1 MYVDTLHGIRREPVA
16 AMSSTPA
23 TPAISS
29 TPQSALALWRMRLIT
44 LFPLGAIAWIS
55 MVLADHPAIA
65 HYGLSALTLSMGAGM
80 VAANTMPKHWLAPL
94 APGMQFARH
103 HLLRLGVAL
112 YGLRLTFGAIA
123 ALGVGGVVV
132 PLTMLVATLLFGTW
146 VGSSIFGLSRR
157 EAILVSAG
165 SAVCGAAAAIA
176 VSSVVRTDDRQT
188 AVAVATVVLFGTVGM
203 LLYPWLYELATLH
216 WHLAISERSFGIF
229 AGATLHEVAQVIAS
243 GKMVS
248 DGAADAAV
256 VAKMVRVLALGP
268 LLLFMALWP
277 RTSWSQESGGSRNL
291 RGLLRSV
298 PWFAL
303 GFVAV
308 MALNSAQ
315 MVPADWKPV
324 LIGFDN
330 WMLAC
335 AMLAIGLHTR
345 IGDLLRAGRKPLALA
360 GVLFL
365 FLMVV
370 GAALCALLV

>member
-1 MYVDTLHGIRREPVA
+1 
-16 AMSSTPA
+16 
-23 TPAISS
+23 
-29 TPQSALALWRMRLIT
+29 
-44 LFPLGAIAWIS
+44 
-55 MVLADHPAIA
+55 VLADHPAVSQ
-65 HYGLSALTLSMGAGM
+65 YGLSALTLAMCAGM
-80 VAANTMPKHWLAPL
+80 VAANTMPKHWLTPL

-123 ALGVGGVVV
+123 ALGLGGVVV
-132 PLTMLVATLLFGTW
+132 PLVMLVATLLFGTW
-146 VGSSIFGLSRR
+146 VGSSFFGLSRR

-176 VSSVVRTDDRQT
+176 VSSVVRTDDKQT

-203 LLYPWLYELATLH
+203 LLYPWLYELATQH
-216 WHLAISERSFGIF
+216 WHLPVTERAFGIF
-229 AGATLHEVAQVIAS
+229 TGATLHEVAQVIAS

-248 DGAADAAV
+248 DATADAAV

-268 LLLFMALWP
+268 LLLIMALWP
-277 RTSWSQESGGSRNL
+277 RASGGEAGSGRRNW
-291 RGLLRSV
+291 RALLKSV

-308 MALNSAQ
+308 MALNSAG
-315 MVPADWKPV
+315 MVPGEWKPSLV
-324 LIGFDN
+324 AFDN
-330 WMLAC
+330 WLLAC

-360 GVLFL
+360 AVLFV

-370 GAALCALLV
+370 GALLCAWLV

>member
-1 MYVDTLHGIRREPVA
+1 
-16 AMSSTPA
+16 MSSTPA

-94 APGMQFARH
+94 ASGMQFARH

-268 LLLFMALWP
+268 LLLVMALWP

>member
-1 MYVDTLHGIRREPVA
+1 
-16 AMSSTPA
+16 MSTTPA
-23 TPAISS
+23 SPIAVAPA
-29 TPQSALALWRMRLIT
+29 PAGLALWRIRLVT
-44 LFPLGAIAWIS
+44 LLPLGAIAWLAL
-55 MVLADHPAIA
+55 VLADHPAVSQ
-65 HYGLSALTLSMGAGM
+65 YGLSALTLAMCAGM
-80 VAANTMPKHWLAPL
+80 VAANTMPKHWLTPL

-123 ALGVGGVVV
+123 ALGLGGVVV

-146 VGSSIFGLSRR
+146 VGSSFFGLSRR

-203 LLYPWLYELATLH
+203 LLYPWLYELATQH
-216 WHLAISERSFGIF
+216 WHVAVTERAFGIF
-229 AGATLHEVAQVIAS
+229 TGATLHEVAQVIAS

-248 DGAADAAV
+248 DATADAAV

-268 LLLFMALWP
+268 LLLIMALWP
-277 RTSWSQESGGSRNL
+277 RASGAESSGGARNW
-291 RGLLRSV
+291 RALLKSV

-308 MALNSAQ
+308 MAVNSAG
-315 MVPADWKPV
+315 MVPTAWKPGLV
-324 LIGFDN
+324 ALDN
-330 WMLAC
+330 WLLAC

-360 GVLFL
+360 AVLFV
-365 FLMVV
+365 FLMVG
-370 GAALCALLV
+370 GALLCAWLV

>member
-1 MYVDTLHGIRREPVA
+1 
-16 AMSSTPA
+16 MSSSPV
-23 TPAISS
+23 TPAIS
-29 TPQSALALWRMRLIT
+29 TVPQSALTLWRMRLVT
-44 LFPLGAIAWIS
+44 LLPLGAIAWLS
-55 MVLADHPAIA
+55 MVLADHPAISR
-65 HYGLSALTLSMGAGM
+65 YGLSALTLAMGAGM
-80 VAANTMPKHWLAPL
+80 VAANTMPKHWLQPL

-123 ALGVGGVVV
+123 ALGIGGVVV

-146 VGSSIFGLSRR
+146 VGTSFFGLSRR

-203 LLYPWLYELATLH
+203 LLYPWLFELATQH
-216 WHLAISERSFGIF
+216 WHVAVSERVFGIF
-229 AGATLHEVAQVIAS
+229 TGATLHEVAQVIAS

-248 DGAADAAV
+248 DATADAAV

-268 LLLFMALWP
+268 LLLIMALWP
-277 RTSWSQESGGSRNL
+277 RTSWSQASGGSRNL

-303 GFVAV
+303 GFVAI
-308 MALNSAQ
+308 MALNSAAL
-315 MVPADWKPV
+315 VPAEWKPS
-324 LIGFDN
+324 LIALDN

-360 GVLFL
+360 GVLFV

-370 GAALCALLV
+370 GAALCSQLA